1 MSAEGRRILEAVE
14 GVRAFLSRRL
24 GAVAGLRVL
33 AVALVAMGLAPW
45 LATASGWSP
54 GSPVP
59 LLLVAGLA
67 VFALLSVWWW
77 RRQSGQWG
85 GESSVARHMD
95 KATNQLEGSVQGSL
109 ELARALPPGTSELLR
124 GEAISRVERQL
135 GGDPAQLAGDLGQRA
150 RHLVRRGTR
159 SLALAIPVV
168 ALTVLLAPERTW
180 NAWRGLLRP
189 LSVMAEARMPPVTVS
204 PGTIE
209 VSRGDRVEVEIE
221 ALLRDQVS
229 LQWEMTGQV
238 VQARQVPL
246 VDGRGSGALPPVTAE
261 VRYWVEA
268 PDGGRSPVHTLTPV
282 DPLFVSTFSV
292 TVTYPPHTGL
302 GSEEFR
308 NEVPALLLP
317 SGSHLRLQGQGSRSI
332 GSGEIRDP
340 DGNPVL
346 SLDIT
351 GDRFSAGWV
360 PRRSGTYVWTF
371 TDVAGSGAAVLP
383 QALEIE
389 VVPDALPSIDIV
401 APGPDTL
408 LPIGLRQ
415 PLVLNTAD
423 DYGLARVEVVATRV
437 SVFGEAS
444 EPQTLRI
451 ELGGTQAA
459 VARPILD
466 VSQWGVTPGDTI
478 RYFARAVDN
487 HPSGQVSRTAEY
499 VLRVP
504 QTRELER
511 AAQEELDR
519 AAQRVEDLAEQA
531 ARSAEEARDLQ
542 RQSEQARDGNR
553 SGRSGDEAEF
563 EEREEI
569 RQALEQQT
577 QLLAAVDSLQRE
589 LDQLRDALGDAGLA
603 DPELRDQLKQLQDL
617 LGQMDPQEGAEEA
630 EQAQEQLGEM
640 DAGEMEELLA
650 QMAED
655 QEQLRQRL
663 EDSIDQFRQAAIEQD
678 FRATGQE
685 AEDLAEAQELLAE
698 AMAQGNP
705 QQRAEQQAELE
716 ARAEDL
722 QQQLETLQERL
733 DQAGEQNAGAGVQ
746 EARHQLSQAR
756 SQMQQAA
763 QMAQQGQQ
771 QNAASQAQEAAGDLS
786 EMSQELSQAQQQMQ
800 QQMAEALQRALSTTA
815 NDALS
820 LARRQSELREAMDG
834 RSAAQLADMRGDE
847 AALAQGIRNLA
858 ENYAEGTQMAAPGSR
873 DLLAAVGQ
881 AMESLEATIDAM
893 EGRRGRSPSPMSE
906 AEGVVQALNEVA
918 MLAMTSGEQGQ
929 SQGQASASQQMMQQ
943 LQQLA
948 QQQGELMNDA
958 ASLSPMQ
965 LGQEAMQEQMQ
976 EMAGEQDQ
984 IADDLGE
991 LSEGEQGE
999 GEAVGDLETLA
1010 QEALELAQALAQG
1023 RLDPE
1028 VLRRQERLFHRLLDA
1043 GRSLERDEESEE
1055 RESEVPGVFDREG
1068 VAELTDEAVDA
1079 LRFRVPDARAL
1090 RALSPAQ
1097 RALVLE
1103 YFQRLNRAGGDSTGG
1118 GIPPGAGGGGS

>member
-1 MSAEGRRILEAVE
+1 MGEVSADGRRILEAVD
-14 GVRAFLSRRL
+14 GVRSFLRRRL
-24 GAVAGLRVL
+24 GVVAGLRLLIAVVL
-33 AVALVAMGLAPW
+33 ALGLSPW
-45 LATASGWSP
+45 VATASGWSP

-59 LLLVAGLA
+59 LLLVAGLTG
-67 VFALLSVWWW
+67 FGLMSWTWW
-77 RRQSGQWG
+77 RRQSVRWG
-85 GESSVARHMD
+85 GETSVSRYMD

-124 GEAISRVERQL
+124 GEAIARVGRQL
-135 GGDPAQLAGDLGQRA
+135 TGGPAQLAGDLGQRVGS
-150 RHLVRRGTR
+150 LIRRTSR
-159 SLALAIPVV
+159 TLAAAVPVV
-168 ALTVLLAPERTW
+168 ALTGLLAPERTMET
-180 NAWRGLLRP
+180 WRGLLHP
-189 LSVMAEARMPPVTVS
+189 LAVMSEARMPPVTVS
-204 PGTIE
+204 PGTLE
-209 VSRGDRVEVEIE
+209 VARGEVVQVDVE
-221 ALLRDQVS
+221 ALLREQVS
-229 LQWEMTGQV
+229 LHWEMTGQV
-238 VQARQVPL
+238 VQTRSIAL
-246 VDGRGSGALPPVTAE
+246 VEGRGSGELPPITAE
-261 VRYWVEA
+261 LRYWVQA
-268 PDGGRSPVHTLTPV
+268 PDGGRSAVHTLTPV

-308 NEVPALLLP
+308 NEVPALILP
-317 SGSHLRLQGQGSRSI
+317 AGSQLRLQGQGSRAI
-332 GSGEIRDP
+332 GGGELQD
-340 DGNPVL
+340 DQGETVVT
-346 SLDIT
+346 LDVT

-360 PRRSGTYVWTF
+360 PRRSGTYRWTF
-371 TDVAGSGAAVLP
+371 SDVGGANAAVLP
-383 QALEIE
+383 PALDIQ
-389 VVPDALPSIDIV
+389 VVPDALPSIEIV

-408 LPIGLRQ
+408 LPISLRQ
-415 PLVLNTAD
+415 PLVLNTFD
-423 DYGLARVEVVATRV
+423 DYGLDRVEVVATRI
-437 SVFGEAS
+437 SVFGEAG

-451 ELGGTQAA
+451 DLGGTQAA
-459 VARPILD
+459 VARPLLD

-487 HPSGQVSRTAEY
+487 HPSGQVARTAEY

-519 AAQRVEDLAEQA
+519 AADRVEDLAEQA
-531 ARSAEEARDLQ
+531 AQAAEEARDLQ
-542 RQSEQARDGNR
+542 RQSEQARDGDR
-553 SGRSGDEAEF
+553 SGRPGDDAEF

-569 RQALEQQT
+569 RQALEQQS
-577 QLLAAVDSLQRE
+577 QLLEAVDSLQRE

-603 DPELRDQLKQLQDL
+603 DPELRDQLRELQEL
-617 LGQMDPQEGAEEA
+617 LGEMDPQEGAEEA
-630 EQAQEQLGEM
+630 EDAQERLGEM
-640 DAGEMEELLA
+640 DGREMEELMA

-663 EDSIDQFRQAAIEQD
+663 EESIDQFRQAAIDQD

-698 AMAQGNP
+698 AMAQGDP
-705 QQRAEQQAELE
+705 QDRAEQQAALE

-746 EARHQLSQAR
+746 EARHQLNQAR
-756 SQMQQAA
+756 NQMQQAA

-771 QNAASQAQEAAGDLS
+771 QQAASQAQEAAGDLS

-800 QQMAEALQRALSTTA
+800 QQMAEALQQALSATA

-820 LARRQSELREAMDG
+820 LARRQTELRDDMEG
-834 RSAAQLADMRGDE
+834 RNAAELAEMRGDE

-881 AMESLEATIDAM
+881 AMESLESTIEAM
-893 EGRRGRSPSPMSE
+893 EGRRGRTPSPLSE
-906 AEGVVQALNEVA
+906 AEGVVRALNEVA

-984 IADDLGE
+984 IAEDLGE
-991 LSEGEQGE
+991 LSEGEQGD

-1010 QEALELAQALAQG
+1010 EEAMALAQALAQG

-1055 RESEVPGVFDREG
+1055 REAEAPGAFDREG
-1068 VAELTDEAVDA
+1068 VTELTDESVDA

-1103 YFQRLNRAGGDSTGG
+1103 YFQRLNRSGGGSTGG
-1118 GIPPGAGGGGS
+1118 SPPGGTP